1 MNGFSKMQERLGRDG
16 WFVGWNLPC
25 CQTCAWEELN
35 WIDVEDN
42 TKVLFNHSQ
51 DCEVEG
57 SEEECPVCNGE
68 GVVEG
73 VTGEL
78 DEDCLECRGTGYMDF
93 GRDVSDYDTS
103 IGGFVCNSPEQ
114 QNSSLF
120 CFDGSEEGVENL
132 KAIVPIIEE
141 CGCMESFD
149 RIQKRCEVNW
159 NETGDSRIEISW

>member
-1 MNGFSKMQERLGRDG
+1 MNGFLKMQERLGKEG

-35 WIDVEDN
+35 WIDGAEDT

-57 SEEECPVCNGE
+57 SEEECPMCYGE

-73 VTGEL
+73 DTGEL

-103 IGGFVCNSPEQ
+103 VGGFVCYSPEQ

-141 CGCMESFD
+141 CGCT
-149 RIQKRCEVNW
+149 VNW
-159 NETGDSRIEISW
+159 DETGDSRIEISW